1 MKRHLD
7 LIREILILLNKD
19 ELPSELKVNGF
30 TDEQIGYHCYILK
43 DAKFIRAAD
52 TSIGSRVSAIP
63 LGLTWEGHEFV
74 DNAQNEKFW
83 VQAKNKIKGI
93 GGTVSLSIL
102 TNTLDKVMQG
112 ALEQQ

>member
-1 MKRHLD
+1 MKRNLD
-7 LIREILILLNKD
+7 LIREILIFLNSDKP
-19 ELPSELKVNGF
+19 PSELKVDGF

-43 DAKFIRAAD
+43 DAKLIRAAD
-52 TSIGSRVSAIP
+52 TTMGSRVSALP

-74 DNAQNEKFW
+74 DNAQNENFW
-83 VQAKNKIKGI
+83 IQAKNKIKGT

-102 TNTLDKVMQG
+102 TNTLGKVAQD